1 VDELTRGVDDVI
13 REARRTIREG
23 VEARCDATS
32 VVSERVAFWQVL
44 AEDQHRRLS
53 LLLPDRPSW
62 VRVSRPDLEAA
73 MDALLGN
80 VLSHTEEGIGFG
92 VELRRDGTAV
102 LVSVRDD
109 GPGFPDPSLLERGRS
124 GAGSTGLGL
133 DIARRTAL
141 ASGGALQVESPAGGG
156 AVVTMRLGPPA
167 E

>member
-1 VDELTRGVDDVI
+1 
-13 REARRTIREG
+13 
-23 VEARCDATS
+23 
-32 VVSERVAFWQVL
+32 VSERVAFWQVL

-53 LLLPDRPSW
+53 LALPDRPSW

-109 GPGFPDPSLLERGRS
+109 GPGFADPSLLERGRS